1 MTDPIEI
8 WSSELASLLS
18 SEEAARLRSL
28 LQSQKSNL
36 LSVPGSS
43 ERVKRLVFL
52 VRVLNEPSL
61 KADEIQLMEELFRRM
76 GLDPAQYTIQIGG
89 KRREYAAD
97 ILFHNPE
104 LEASFLMAALNYSE
118 ADAED
123 AERAAN
129 RRNETTDYPAL
140 EGDICPPSPFES
152 EEEDP
157 DPSSTFESEMEDSPE
172 FLALLAATLP
182 KDSPPL
188 FEPVEEPEPKL
199 DNPQTMGDICPP
211 GPDDEP

>member
-1 MTDPIEI
+1 MTDPIDI

-18 SEEAARLRSL
+18 PEDAARLRSL
-28 LQSQKSNL
+28 LQSHKSNL

-76 GLDPAQYTIQIGG
+76 GLDPARYTIQIGG

-97 ILFHNPE
+97 ILFDNPE

-123 AERAAN
+123 AERAAK

-140 EGDICPPSPFES
+140 EGDICPPSLFES

-157 DPSSTFESEMEDSPE
+157 EPSSTFNSERKDSPE
-172 FLALLAATLP
+172 FLALFAQTLP
-182 KDSPPL
+182 SDSSPL
-188 FEPVEEPEPKL
+188 FEPLEDPEPKL
-199 DNPQTMGDICPP
+199 DTPQTMGDICPP
-211 GPDDEP
+211 SPDDEI